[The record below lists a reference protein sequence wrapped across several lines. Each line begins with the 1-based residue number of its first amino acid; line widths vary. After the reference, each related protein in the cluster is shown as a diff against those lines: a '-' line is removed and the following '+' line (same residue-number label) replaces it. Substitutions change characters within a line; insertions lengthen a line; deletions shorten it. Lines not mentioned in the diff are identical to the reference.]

1 MQNWNILLVEDEESI
16 AEVVS
21 FNLELES
28 YKVTWLEDGTKVI
41 PAFREHTFD
50 LVILDVMLPGV
61 DGFELCRQIRSI
73 DTEIPIL
80 FLTARSTS
88 DDVIQGLRIG
98 GDDYLAKPFN
108 LEEFLLRVEKLLLRS
123 GKIPQT
129 KAQSIFEI
137 GGGDVNLE
145 SYQGKSVDGNIED
158 FSQNEIAVLRVLI
171 ENKGK
176 ALSRADI
183 INSVW
188 GADADT
194 SNRTIDNFILKFRKH
209 FEPDAKQPVHF
220 KSVRGLGYMLEF

>member
-28 YKVTWLEDGTKVI
+28 YNVTWLADGTKVI
-41 PAFREHTFD
+41 TAFKTSTFD
-50 LVILDVMLPGV
+50 LVILDVMLPGI
-61 DGFELCRQIRSI
+61 DGFELCKQIRAI
-73 DTEIPIL
+73 DNEIPIL
-80 FLTARSTS
+80 FLTARSNS
-88 DDVIQGLRIG
+88 DDVVQGLRLG
-98 GDDYLAKPFN
+98 GDDYLVKPFN
-108 LEEFLLRVEKLLLRS
+108 LEEFLLRVEKLLVRS
-123 GKIPQT
+123 GKKSGAEELNEFT
-129 KAQSIFEI
+129 I
-137 GGGDVNLE
+137 GAGNVNLE
-145 SYQGKSVDGNIED
+145 SYQGKSAEGVAED

-209 FEPDAKQPVHF
+209 FEPDAKHPVHF